1 MDDKRPNGLIP
12 VLCAKHLSR
21 RHLRNYRGPPSEL
34 TWRYCVE
41 KSLDSEQIGLQL
53 HIAMLLSPPL
63 LKLWPFDWI
72 VAEPLAKPSAGSHA
86 CTFLNA
92 ARPQAFDQKADSIL
106 TTCGF
111 IGTLQLDHYFRYRAE
126 LVANAGAL
134 EPIVKAARRVRV
146 TLVYSSHDEEHNDAV
161 VLKPYVESH
170 LGRHQR
176 TQRAA

>member
-1 MDDKRPNGLIP
+1 MEDKRLNDLIS
-12 VLCAKHLSR
+12 VLCAKHLSG
-21 RHLRNYRGPPSEL
+21 RHLRNYRGPLSEP

-53 HIAMLLSPPL
+53 HIAMLLSPQS

-72 VAEPLAKPSAGSHA
+72 VAEPLAKPSAGSHVLERRIEPQS
-86 CTFLNA
+86 TFLNA

-126 LVANAGAL
+126 LVANAGLWSRLWKLPVAF
-134 EPIVKAARRVRV
+134 
-146 TLVYSSHDEEHNDAV
+146 
-161 VLKPYVESH
+161 ESH
-170 LGRHQR
+170 WYIAPMMKSTTTPLC
-176 TQRAA
+176 